1 MTLIDIDPLWIVNK
15 SVINKSATWEENY
28 PGYSWKTL
36 VFVKR
41 KVRTLMDDPS
51 KFNPIHRFFYGDPV
65 GDDPHMYSTS
75 FGDVWMFYDHNRLC
89 ACLKIE
95 PDKDGNV
102 RDVIYIH
109 KNARKDAI
117 KTIQH
122 ENSYARMEMVD
133 MDDLVSHALRLVAG
147 EISLLVERRF
157 LPE

>member
-1 MTLIDIDPLWIVNK
+1 MDIGIWEK
-15 SVINKSATWEENY
+15 YFTWDY
-28 PGYSWKTL
+28 GKTGAY
-36 VFVKR
+36 VKR
-41 KVRTLMDDPS
+41 KVKALMDDPI

-95 PDKDGNV
+95 PDKDGNI

-109 KNARKDAI
+109 KNARADAI

-157 LPE
+157 LP